1 MQSSKNYRKHNFLTR
16 PHESNLQ
23 HLLKKYSR
31 CQDLSSIQVRSSSEE
46 EEEEEEEEEHQ
57 EDLDANSSIVTF
69 CDSPTLVILHPQN
82 TPHR

>member
-1 MQSSKNYRKHNFLTR
+1 MHIQSSKNYRKHNFLTR

-46 EEEEEEEEEHQ
+46 EEEEEHQ